1 MTSYI
6 RKLGNRISPPKWLVS
21 NIMYEGVTGSTAYGV
36 SSNSSDLD
44 IIGFCIPP
52 KEIIFPHLTGEIFG
66 FGTQIKRFDQ
76 YEQQHIN
83 VLEWN
88 QNFDINIY
96 SIVKFFQLTME
107 NNPNML
113 DALFL
118 PRNCVVHST
127 AISEHVRNN
136 RKLFLHKGCW
146 PKFRGYAYA
155 QLSKIKNKSNS
166 TNSVRNNY
174 INQYGYDVKFAYH
187 VVRLLLE
194 VEQILIEE
202 NLDLQKNSKILKTV
216 RNGEWSIEKLM
227 DWANEKEKQLENI
240 FANSNLRNIPNE
252 SKIKELLIDCLSMH
266 YGDISNL
273 IPTPKDNSLLLYD
286 LKNLI
291 QKYD

>member
-216 RNGEWSIEKLM
+216 RNGEWSLEKLM